1 MDIYARTDETILIQT
16 DAYYEKQ
23 ASQEEVYL
31 EETEEELRMILCA
44 DDLPSSQSE
53 CVNEEPDDDDAV
65 EELITGDADD
75 PPLSEQK
82 VREMLNLCP
91 E

>member
-1 MDIYARTDETILIQT
+1 MDIYARKDEIILIQT
-16 DAYYEKQ
+16 DAYYEEQ

-44 DDLPSSQSE
+44 DDSPSPQSE
-53 CVNEEPDDDDAV
+53 CVNEEQGEAV

-75 PPLSEQK
+75 APLSEQT
-82 VREMLNLCP
+82 VREMLDICP

>member
-1 MDIYARTDETILIQT
+1 MYIYARTNEGILIQT
-16 DAYYEKQ
+16 DAYYQEQ

-44 DDLPSSQSE
+44 DDPSSSQSE
-53 CVNEEPDDDDAV
+53 CVSEEKGEAI

-75 PPLSEQK
+75 PPLSEQT
-82 VREMLNLCP
+82 VRDMLYICP

>member
-1 MDIYARTDETILIQT
+1 MYIYARTNEGILIQT
-16 DAYYEKQ
+16 DAYYEEQ

-31 EETEEELRMILCA
+31 EEAEEELRMILCA
-44 DDLPSSQSE
+44 DDPSSPQSE
-53 CVNEEPDDDDAV
+53 CVSEEKGEAI

-75 PPLSEQK
+75 PPLSEQT
-82 VREMLNLCP
+82 VRDMLYICP

>member
-16 DAYYEKQ
+16 DAYYEEQ

-44 DDLPSSQSE
+44 DDLSPAQDE
-53 CVNEEPDDDDAV
+53 CVNEEQGEAV

-75 PPLSEQK
+75 PPLSEQR
-82 VREMLNLCP
+82 VREMLNLCL

>member
-1 MDIYARTDETILIQT
+1 MDIYASTDETILIQT
-16 DAYYEKQ
+16 DTYYEEQ

-44 DDLPSSQSE
+44 DDSPSPQSE
-53 CVNEEPDDDDAV
+53 CVNEEQGEAV

-75 PPLSEQK
+75 APLSEQT
-82 VREMLNLCP
+82 VREMLDICP

>member
-16 DAYYEKQ
+16 DTYYEEQ

-44 DDLPSSQSE
+44 DDSPSPQSE
-53 CVNEEPDDDDAV
+53 CVNEEQGEAV

-75 PPLSEQK
+75 APLSEQT
-82 VREMLNLCP
+82 VREMLDICP

>member
-1 MDIYARTDETILIQT
+1 MDIHARIDETVLIQM
-16 DAYYEKQ
+16 DAYYEEQ

-44 DDLPSSQSE
+44 DEPSSPQNDCVSE
-53 CVNEEPDDDDAV
+53 EKGEAV

-75 PPLSEQK
+75 PPLSEQTIK
-82 VREMLNLCP
+82 DMLYLCP
-91 E
+91 